1 MNSLKEKPCR
11 ESPFWHKNKRQLFLE
26 VTFFRTPE
34 VEALCLFVLPVFFF
48 VCREPLLAGVRAG
61 LPVPEGNEANSGTL
75 KHATAGFCRT
85 EQPKEV
91 PKLF

>member
-1 MNSLKEKPCR
+1 M
-11 ESPFWHKNKRQLFLE
+11 PFC
-26 VTFFRTPE
+26 
-34 VEALCLFVLPVFFF
+34 ASGVFFCLYLKTTVF
-48 VCREPLLAGVRAG
+48 TRFPAAFLLAGVRAG